1 MKKVLCVCAACLV
14 LACFTTSC
22 NKKCTCK
29 TYAAGVVMKTTEM
42 ELDKGQ
48 KCADYT
54 QIVVED
60 PKTGIECK

>member
-1 MKKVLCVCAACLV
+1 MKKVLCVCAAALV
-14 LACFTTSC
+14 LAFFSTSC

-29 TYAAGVVMKTTEM
+29 TYTAGVVVKTYEI

-54 QIVVED
+54 GLIVED
-60 PKTGIECK
+60 PKTGVECR